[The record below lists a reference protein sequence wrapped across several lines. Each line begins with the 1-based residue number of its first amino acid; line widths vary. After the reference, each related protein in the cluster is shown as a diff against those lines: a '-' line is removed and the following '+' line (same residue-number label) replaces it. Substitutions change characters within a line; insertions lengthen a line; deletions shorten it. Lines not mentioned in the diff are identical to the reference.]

1 MKLDLDAYN
10 EIKDRLRKNLL
21 EMESQL
27 EKFPEIHNKIMSNL
41 VNLKSLI
48 SQINNGDNGWQVRS
62 MEDDFNE

>member
-10 EIKDRLRKNLL
+10 EIKDRLRKNIV

-41 VNLKSLI
+41 VDLKSLI
-48 SQINNGDNGWQVRS
+48 SQINDGANGWQVRS
-62 MEDDFNE
+62 MEDDFSE